1 MPDYHHH
8 HHHHHWRDKDSY
20 AHRAGQPGPG
30 PNFHR
35 LRRNTRRGK
44 VAGVCAGLAEYYGW
58 NVKWLRL
65 GFILASVVPPFSP
78 MGLILYGVL
87 AIVLKPQESDGV
99 FNTGRTQEEERFWR
113 TFSTRPKATF
123 SELKH
128 RFRALDARLAD
139 LERAVTS
146 DEYGL
151 RKAFRDLERGV

>member
-1 MPDYHHH
+1 MPDHHHH
-8 HHHHHWRDKDSY
+8 HHHHHWRDRDSY
-20 AHRAGQPGPG
+20 AYRAGQPGPG

-44 VAGVCAGLAEYYGW
+44 IAGVCAGLADYFGW
-58 NVKWLRL
+58 SLKWVRVLT
-65 GFILASVVPPFSP
+65 ILLTVFFFPLPAFVYLAAAI
-78 MGLILYGVL
+78 LI
-87 AIVLKPQESDGV
+87 KPGDG
-99 FNTGRTQEEERFWR
+99 RPEAYHDQEEERFWR

-146 DEYGL
+146 EEYGL
-151 RKAFRDLERGV
+151 RKAFRDLERGA

>member
-1 MPDYHHH
+1 MPEHH
-8 HHHHHWRDKDSY
+8 HHHHHWRDREGY
-20 AHRAGQPGPG
+20 AYRAGQPGPG

-35 LRRNTRRGK
+35 LRRDTRRGK
-44 VAGVCAGLAEYYGW
+44 IAGVCAGLSDYFGW
-58 NVKWLRL
+58 SLKWTRISLVL
-65 GFILASVVPPFSP
+65 LTLLTSGMPIIPYILAAV
-78 MGLILYGVL
+78 LI
-87 AIVLKPQESDGV
+87 KPDSGPVEVRD
-99 FNTGRTQEEERFWR
+99 REEERFWR

-151 RKAFRDLERGV
+151 RKAFRDLERDA